1 MNISKKIFPP
11 CFLIIMLIFGIKAL
25 FKNPLLIFL
34 RMLSWFSFLLLFSLY
49 LFLFIKVSSFSLDK
63 SVSNFVNRP
72 TLIGLMTSNILSEF
86 LVWNIDFSSLILKHS
101 LIAISNVVEKSFSS
115 KGIWYLT
122 RWISGKREN
131 GKRHSFTFIDEI
143 SSDF

>member
-1 MNISKKIFPP
+1 M
-11 CFLIIMLIFGIKAL
+11 
-25 FKNPLLIFL
+25 
-34 RMLSWFSFLLLFSLY
+34 
-49 LFLFIKVSSFSLDK
+49 
-63 SVSNFVNRP
+63 NRP

-86 LVWNIDFSSLILKHS
+86 LDWNIDFSSLILKHS

-143 SSDF
+143 SSDSWLLFDKNVSDSFPLIEICIL